1 MRLATKMDLTSQL
14 LIAMPGMADHNFS
27 QTINLV
33 CWHDQHGAMGLV
45 LNRPSEQPIADLL
58 QPLGNGTQLER
69 NMQLRTQHVF
79 IGGPVAD
86 DQIFVLYTDFPKYDD
101 SISLDEDLL
110 LCSSTTIIDA
120 ISNGDGPE
128 KFMIFLGYCGWG
140 VKQLDDEINRN
151 AWLTVD
157 ADADLIFETPAEQQW
172 QAAASKLG
180 IDINLMS
187 SNHGNA

>member
-1 MRLATKMDLTSQL
+1 
-14 LIAMPGMADHNFS
+14 
-27 QTINLV
+27 
-33 CWHDQHGAMGLV
+33 
-45 LNRPSEQPIADLL
+45 
-58 QPLGNGTQLER
+58 
-69 NMQLRTQHVF
+69 
-79 IGGPVAD
+79 
-86 DQIFVLYTDFPKYDD
+86 
-101 SISLDEDLL
+101 
-110 LCSSTTIIDA
+110 
-120 ISNGDGPE
+120 
-128 KFMIFLGYCGWG
+128 MIFLGYCGWG